1 MLVATAT
8 GPVTAAALGFTLG
21 EMFVVPTRVFLPP
34 ALLAKCAPGDNAPV
48 GKPVVVLHW
57 QGQIHQRLVRASDS
71 VFWGRVRIIGLL
83 SVLCWV
89 TVG

>member
-1 MLVATAT
+1 MLVAAT
-8 GPVTAAALGFTLG
+8 TRLATAAALGFTLG

-34 ALLAKCAPGDNAPV
+34 ALFAKCAPGDNAPV
-48 GKPVVVLHW
+48 GNPVVVLHR
-57 QGQIHQRLVRASDS
+57 QGPIQQKLVRASDS